1 MCSITE
7 MAENLR
13 EATAMLN
20 RNSEKM
26 SHRDLMTSLK
36 MIEAL
41 TSVLKEEVDDMHH
54 LNRLHEFYL
63 ARSEHID
70 RQDGLYIEVE

>member
-13 EATAMLN
+13 EATAMLS
-20 RNSEKM
+20 RNSELM
-26 SHRDLMTSLK
+26 SHRDLITSLK
-36 MIEAL
+36 MVEAL
-41 TSVLKEEVDDMHH
+41 SSVLKDEVDEMTHI
-54 LNRLHEFYL
+54 NGLHEFYL

-70 RQDGLYIEVE
+70 RQDGLYIELE